1 MVNGTIV
8 PSFMLLLQMQCIK
21 LTPSTKQA
29 VIVIQIP
36 HCCIIYKKKS
46 KKFNAIPA
54 PLPTQKMKR
63 VSARRRCQICS
74 EKNWNIELTV
84 IATFVIHIY
93 VSTIAE
99 TVLLRFTA
107 CKTRS
112 GLYFRLGLSDFFFL
126 SPDLSAFFV
135 NYIFIKCLLL
145 VFIVHIA
152 FRIR

>member
-1 MVNGTIV
+1 
-8 PSFMLLLQMQCIK
+8 
-21 LTPSTKQA
+21 
-29 VIVIQIP
+29 
-36 HCCIIYKKKS
+36 
-46 KKFNAIPA
+46 
-54 PLPTQKMKR
+54 MKR